1 MKDLWSDLHHFN
13 GGFMSQHNPRV
24 ESDNFDPHII
34 PAETAARKE
43 REQENYKH
51 PPKKSDQDI
60 DSTGGYTVDQ
70 EGLVNNFAIEPE
82 MYVNEPGDL
91 RDEQQANNERRKQE
105 LHDANQTDEE
115 GKLTMQSDNRSKG
128 VGQV

>member
-1 MKDLWSDLHHFN
+1 MKDLWSDLQHLN

-70 EGLVNNFAIEPE
+70 EGLVNNFAIEQKCMLTSLAICVMSSKPI
-82 MYVNEPGDL
+82 MSGVSKNCMMPIKL
-91 RDEQQANNERRKQE
+91 MKKAN
-105 LHDANQTDEE
+105 
-115 GKLTMQSDNRSKG
+115 
-128 VGQV
+128 